1 MEQNDFMQSKEVQEF
16 DEDIKQHHLGP
27 LWHAIPMLASKEP
40 NQSVKPYLWK
50 WKLIKEKLEDATEI
64 FTPERGGER
73 RAIYLQNPGLENREP
88 YGWGSTTSTMYVAVQ
103 LILPGETAPSH
114 RHTQSALRFIK
125 EGDGAY
131 SIVDGERLFM
141 EEGDFLSTPK
151 GRWHGHSQP
160 GDKPMFWIDV
170 LDIPTIY
177 FLNGSFFEGHPDGIE
192 NPSLPDN
199 YSARKYAGGQVR
211 PPQDRDSEHTP
222 LGAYKW
228 EQTKQALDSMSDFE
242 PDPYDGFSV
251 EYLSPSNGETA
262 HPNISSRIQKLEPGF
277 HSKAHRHT
285 SSTVVHVFKGQ
296 GYTVI
301 DNVRFD
307 WEEGD
312 LLVIPNWAW
321 HEHVATST
329 GNTYLFTVSDLPM
342 MEKFGLE
349 REETYPEN
357 EGHQQVNEVF
367 KPELQKI

>member
-1 MEQNDFMQSKEVQEF
+1 MEQNDFMKSKEVQQF

-27 LWHAIPMLASKEP
+27 LWHAIPQLASKEP
-40 NQSVKPYLWK
+40 NKTVKPYLWK

-125 EGDGAY
+125 EGDGAF

-211 PPQDRDSEHTP
+211 PPQDRHSEHTP

-228 EQTKQALDSMSDFE
+228 EQTKKALDSISDFE
-242 PDPYDGFSV
+242 PDPYDGHSV

-262 HPNISSRIQKLEPGF
+262 HPNISSRLQKLEAGF
-277 HSKAHRHT
+277 HSKSHRHT
-285 SSTVVHVFKGQ
+285 SSTVVHIFKGE

-301 DNVRFD
+301 DNIRYD

-321 HEHVATST
+321 HEHVSTST
-329 GNTYLFTVSDLPM
+329 GDSYLFTVSDLPM

-349 REETYPEN
+349 REEAYQGN
-357 EGHQQVNEVF
+357 NGHQEVKEVF
-367 KPELQKI
+367 NPELQNI